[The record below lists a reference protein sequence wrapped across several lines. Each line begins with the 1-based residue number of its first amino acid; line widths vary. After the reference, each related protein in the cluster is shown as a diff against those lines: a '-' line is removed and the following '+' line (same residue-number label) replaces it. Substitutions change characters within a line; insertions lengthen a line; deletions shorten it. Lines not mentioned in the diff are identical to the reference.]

1 MSRDSVR
8 QMRKVVSLAHEV
20 DTNADALTLAQAAA
34 AQLLERSVF
43 FGHRRLS
50 VVRLNIAAQLG
61 TVLPLDHW
69 NHCAKVAMVSSDARV
84 RALFLDAVQVA
95 QRVHD
100 FRLPDLDRVQA
111 CRRANAVPTRFVF
124 DHGC

>member
-8 QMRKVVSLAHEV
+8 QMRKVVSLADEA
-20 DTNADALTLAQAAA
+20 DASADALTLAQAAA

-61 TVLPLDHW
+61 AVLPVDHW
-69 NHCAKVAMVSSDARV
+69 NHCARVATVSSDPRI
-84 RALFLDAVQVA
+84 RALFADALQAA
-95 QRVHD
+95 QHAYG
-100 FRLPDLDRVQA
+100 FRLPDVPCA
-111 CRRANAVPTRFVF
+111 PTRANSAQALCV
-124 DHGC
+124 

>member
-8 QMRKVVSLAHEV
+8 QMRKVVSLADE
-20 DTNADALTLAQAAA
+20 ADAPADVLTQAQTAA

-61 TVLPLDHW
+61 AVLPVDHW
-69 NHCAKVAMVSSDARV
+69 DHCARVAKVSSDPRI
-84 RALFLDAVQVA
+84 RALFADALQAA
-95 QRVHD
+95 QRAYG
-100 FRLPDLDRVQA
+100 FRLPDALSVSVCHGSA
-111 CRRANAVPTRFVF
+111 RALAV
-124 DHGC
+124 